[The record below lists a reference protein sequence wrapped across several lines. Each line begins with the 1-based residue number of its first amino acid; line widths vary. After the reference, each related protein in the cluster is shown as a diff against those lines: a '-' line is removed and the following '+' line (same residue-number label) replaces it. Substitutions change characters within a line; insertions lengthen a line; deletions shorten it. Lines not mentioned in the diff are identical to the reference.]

1 MSQSPR
7 LLLKHRLQ
15 LMFSGAMILG
25 VAMIT
30 GSGDLETLNVLAGA
44 FGFFLIYFS
53 VFGAII

>member
-1 MSQSPR
+1 
-7 LLLKHRLQ
+7 
-15 LMFSGAMILG
+15 MFSGAMILG
-25 VAMIT
+25 VEMIT